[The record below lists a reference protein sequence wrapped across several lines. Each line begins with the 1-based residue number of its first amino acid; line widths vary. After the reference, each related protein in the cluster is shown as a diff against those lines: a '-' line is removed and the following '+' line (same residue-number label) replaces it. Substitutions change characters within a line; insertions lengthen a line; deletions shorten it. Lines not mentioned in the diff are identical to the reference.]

1 MKKSLL
7 FSLFCLIISLSS
19 CSDDNDPINLS
30 DKVTVSYN
38 GYAIAACQYFDGE
51 VSEDQTVV
59 ITAADDMNKVNVNYT
74 SDSWGTFT
82 FENATVVETSGSFV
96 ITGEGTTL
104 MGMGDNVK
112 EYKCELSGKI
122 DASKLNPSF
131 TFTVPAV
138 MGGMTIT
145 FYPGE
150 YSSAE

>member
-1 MKKSLL
+1 
-7 FSLFCLIISLSS
+7 
-19 CSDDNDPINLS
+19 
-30 DKVTVSYN
+30 
-38 GYAIAACQYFDGE
+38 
-51 VSEDQTVV
+51 
-59 ITAADDMNKVNVNYT
+59 MNKVNVNYT

-104 MGMGDNVK
+104 MGMGDNIK